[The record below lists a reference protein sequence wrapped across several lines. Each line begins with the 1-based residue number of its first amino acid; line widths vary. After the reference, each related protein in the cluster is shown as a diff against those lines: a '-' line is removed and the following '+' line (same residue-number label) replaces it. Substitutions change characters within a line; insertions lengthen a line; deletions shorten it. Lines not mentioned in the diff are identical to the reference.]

1 MILASS
7 DVLFQFAVIC
17 SEIYL
22 NEIELRIKCSKIL
35 LVMFYPK
42 AAMSEIRT
50 EKFYCLSDW

>member
-35 LVMFYPK
+35 LVKFYPK
-42 AAMSEIRT
+42 VAMSEIRT
-50 EKFYCLSDW
+50 EKFYRVSDW